1 MSELSYSELVAA
13 RARVVEVA
21 RAILTGDLGVI
32 EGSRQLM
39 KVRLD
44 VDPEQEDEDL
54 LGMCGIESQTDHLP
68 IGSVRQ
74 HWLPIALRQK
84 DVEIAENE
92 AFFRDSALAMCRALV
107 ERYSPAA

>member
-68 IGSVRQ
+68 IGPVRQ
-74 HWLPIALRQK
+74 HWHPIALRQK
-84 DVEIAENE
+84 DLELAENE